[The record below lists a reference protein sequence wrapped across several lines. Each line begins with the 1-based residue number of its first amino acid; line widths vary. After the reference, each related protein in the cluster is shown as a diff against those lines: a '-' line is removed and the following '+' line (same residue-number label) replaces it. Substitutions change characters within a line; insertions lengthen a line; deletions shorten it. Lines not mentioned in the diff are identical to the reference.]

1 MQFLEVSKQTS
12 RPTADKAQQPGG
24 AWRRERAAALP
35 EAILWLAL
43 AAALLAALVPAAAAR
58 GDGGRNY
65 ALLLGAGSYEQWPD
79 LVNPVPDVHALAAEL
94 KGRYGFLPDVV
105 ENPDR
110 EAVIA
115 HLRRYVGMEYGPD
128 DQLVIVF
135 AGHGTYDEVTRIGYL
150 AAGDSASRRHDANFV
165 SLLSYPWLLTLIDHI
180 PCRRILVVVDAC
192 YSGSL
197 AASGVTSGGGGEGL
211 SRWFVTSG
219 GKEYVPDGDPDRHT
233 PFVRAL
239 LAGLRG
245 SRVGQSVNVPD
256 LVAGFADDV
265 EPRPQWGR
273 FGSDEGGEPLVFTA
287 TGSAA
292 AVVKRSPG
300 VIAGRDG
307 AVEVAQAA
315 PGPQAARAVQATQ
328 AVQATDTLDRGEP
341 DSLLRARPQRVS
353 TGRLQL
359 SFRSLGLR
367 DATWNPTGDFPNQF
381 RLQERGAWNVLSD
394 LEAGL
399 MWQQFGSDRRL
410 GRDEAD
416 AYVETLNRERHA
428 GYSDWRLPTLE
439 ELGSLIEP
447 ERHGDSHLF
456 LYPFFNADQETCWSA
471 DHDAASGQPFY
482 VSFNAGRTV
491 LAYGGKTAFVRAVR
505 SL

>member
-1 MQFLEVSKQTS
+1 M
-12 RPTADKAQQPGG
+12 
-24 AWRRERAAALP
+24 ALF
-35 EAILWLAL
+35 
-43 AAALLAALVPAAAAR
+43 LLAALLPAAPAR
-58 GDGGRNY
+58 AEGARNY

-94 KGRYGFLPDVV
+94 RGRYGFLPEVV

-115 HLRRYVGMEYGPD
+115 HLRRYAGMDYRPD

-135 AGHGTYDEVTRIGYL
+135 AGHGAYDEVTRIGYL
-150 AAGDSASRRHDANFV
+150 AAKDSASRRRDANFV
-165 SLLSYPWLLTLIDHI
+165 SLLSYPWLLALIDHI
-180 PCRRILVVVDAC
+180 PCRRILVIIDAC

-197 AASGVTSGGGGEGL
+197 ASAGAPAGGEGEGL
-211 SRWFVTSG
+211 SRWYVASG

-239 LAGLRG
+239 LAGLRN
-245 SRVGQSVNVPD
+245 SRVGQPVDVPG
-256 LVAGFADDV
+256 LVGGFAADV
-265 EPRPQWGR
+265 EPRPRWGR
-273 FGSDEGGEPLVFTA
+273 FGSDQGGEPLVFTSTA
-287 TGSAA
+287 TATASAVAPVDRFVARGPGRPA
-292 AVVKRSPG
+292 A
-300 VIAGRDG
+300 I
-307 AVEVAQAA
+307 
-315 PGPQAARAVQATQ
+315 QAARARPEIQAS
-328 AVQATDTLDRGEP
+328 AGEATPARGEP
-341 DSLLRARPQRVS
+341 DPLLRARPQRVG

-359 SFRSLGLR
+359 AFRSLGLR

-381 RLQERGAWNVLSD
+381 RIQRRASWNVVSD

-399 MWQQFGSDRRL
+399 MWQQYGSDLRL
-410 GRDEAD
+410 GREEAE
-416 AYVETLNRERHA
+416 AYVEELNLERHA
-428 GYSDWRLPTLE
+428 GYPDWRLPTLE

-456 LYPFFNADQETCWSA
+456 LHPFFNADQETCWSA